1 MAGASGAGQGWGPA
15 SPAAPALKVSP
26 LFFRLGRRHPG
37 RRPGLR
43 GGEEP
48 RGVQRLRHP
57 LLPQLPGEPRPAP
70 PRGAPS
76 SDPPPPPPTPGP
88 GRSRAQ
94 RLRLQLRGALPD
106 TRWSFRAA
114 VASFVPPCR
123 RWSASLWAGAAQP
136 PASPSRD
143 GGRPLTRPRP
153 RCAARPAPRPALS
166 PLLPPGV
173 EGELQPGGA
182 RPAMRAWSRGRACAG
197 AHRRD
202 AQLGRRE
209 PCAVRPASPVL
220 PRCAEPGADCPC
232 CARPGRTALAG
243 PPAAPPLLGGP
254 VTVLLLVQCD
264 RPGAPHCVFTL
275 HTGRRAAWKRRRRS
289 R

>member
-1 MAGASGAGQGWGPA
+1 MCSAYDIHFYPSFR
-15 SPAAPALKVSP
+15 VS
-26 LFFRLGRRHPG
+26 
-37 RRPGLR
+37 
-43 GGEEP
+43 
-48 RGVQRLRHP
+48 
-57 LLPQLPGEPRPAP
+57 PAP
-70 PRGAPS
+70 PRPAGLLPPTHPHPL
-76 SDPPPPPPTPGP
+76 PPPDRDGA
-88 GRSRAQ
+88 RAQ

-106 TRWSFRAA
+106 TRWSFR
-114 VASFVPPCR
+114 VQRSPPSFHPVGGGLRPCGRAPRSPPR
-123 RWSASLWAGAAQP
+123 AQAGAEAG
-136 PASPSRD
+136 PSRVR
-143 GGRPLTRPRP
+143 GLGAPRARPRG
-153 RCAARPAPRPALS
+153 RLCLRFFHQGWR
-166 PLLPPGV
+166 V
-173 EGELQPGGA
+173 NCNQPGGA